1 MVSFLVSLNKPF
13 HYNLIYL
20 CNKFSVT
27 EICGPKF
34 RAPFGILTQFPFGIG
49 ASLLPLIAYF
59 VRGWVP
65 LQLAISIPCV
75 ALVSYYWFVPESPRW
90 LVTKGR
96 YKEALKILKKGAE
109 TNNNTLPSDEEIIA
123 IMEKIYQQEEAEAL
137 ATIAHAQRTPR

>member
-1 MVSFLVSLNKPF
+1 MYS
-13 HYNLIYL
+13 IRL
-20 CNKFSVT
+20 CQIFSVT

-90 LVTKGR
+90 LVAKGR

-109 TNNNTLPSDEEIIA
+109 TNNNTLPSDEELIA
-123 IMEKIYQQEEAEAL
+123 IMEKIYQQVLRLDNRMA
-137 ATIAHAQRTPR
+137 